1 MGTDAVIANE
11 STDQTTG
18 HDQMITAGLMSMIS
32 EETHQVNSDIHLT
45 SSRG

>member
-1 MGTDAVIANE
+1 MDTDAVIANKP
-11 STDQTTG
+11 TDQVTG
-18 HDQMITAGLMSMIS
+18 HDQIITPGLMSMVG